1 MHLTEEA
8 LEFARR
14 HISAYYDTDFFP
26 KPFEFSALWHS
37 WTEVKAYLLQTPL
50 KDILSTQPK
59 VVAWHKARGGYRVV
73 HQLDPVDAMIYTA
86 LGYLVADKVES
97 ARMGPHVSCAY
108 RIQVST
114 NSFFS
119 KGSGFDIYRQNCER
133 LAEQYDYVLATDISD
148 FYNQIY
154 LHRVRNALEDIG
166 AESALAREIEGFL
179 MRLNHKASQG
189 LPIGPAASIILA
201 EAALIDVDQ
210 FIYQHGLE
218 HVRYVDDFRIFADSE
233 DKLKSVLEE
242 LVVYLHQQ
250 HRLGLVS
257 EKTKIHES
265 HVFVHE
271 ELQNAYQLEKL
282 DLMRS
287 IEAGNQYGGF
297 SSGEEYEDEDDDGTP
312 IGDRLEEALD
322 RVRASGMLDLGVIR
336 AIIRR
341 AKQTRD
347 SSIVPLLCEDLEFYL
362 PVINDI
368 ALYFDSLFPFD
379 QDEVCEALSDACENG
394 YLSSQGARVWI
405 GWYLARH
412 VEKLNITLRTYLQSC
427 DAPTMTIAEL
437 GKGNLSWSKA
447 AKQKVSSSAS
457 WDRRAYIYALSGL
470 SSDERKVS
478 LNTISKTVSLTQ
490 LDTWVLKWVNDSTP
504 STER

>member
-1 MHLTEEA
+1 
-8 LEFARR
+8 
-14 HISAYYDTDFFP
+14 
-26 KPFEFSALWHS
+26 
-37 WTEVKAYLLQTPL
+37 
-50 KDILSTQPK
+50 
-59 VVAWHKARGGYRVV
+59 
-73 HQLDPVDAMIYTA
+73 
-86 LGYLVADKVES
+86 
-97 ARMGPHVSCAY
+97 
-108 RIQVST
+108 
-114 NSFFS
+114 
-119 KGSGFDIYRQNCER
+119 

-166 AESALAREIEGFL
+166 AESDLAREIEGFL

-233 DKLKSVLEE
+233 GKLKTVLEE

-287 IEAGNQYGGF
+287 IEAGNQYGEF
-297 SSGEEYEDEDDDGTP
+297 SSTDEYDGDDNDDDDTP
-312 IGDRLEEALD
+312 LGDRLEEALD
-322 RVRASGMLDLGVIR
+322 RVRASGILDLGVIR

-341 AKQTRD
+341 AKQARD

-368 ALYFDSLFPFD
+368 ALYFDSLFSFD
-379 QDEVCEALSDACENG
+379 QDEVCEALSDACVNG
-394 YLSSQGARVWI
+394 YLSSQGAKVWI

-412 VEKLNITLRTYLQSC
+412 IERLDITLRTYLQSC

-490 LDTWVLKWVNDSTP
+490 LDAWVLKWVSDGAPT
-504 STER
+504 